1 MKKKTIFI
9 PGGAGYVGS
18 KLVEISLK
26 NNFKVICLDKLVYG
40 KNAIST
46 FLNNSDFLFYEGDI
60 RNDKDLEKIFKHK
73 IDYVVNLASIVGD
86 KQCKTIAKT
95 SYDINYNGNKL
106 LFEICKKNKVKKYL
120 FASTC
125 SNYGISTAKGFA
137 TEETKLNP
145 VSLYAETKIDCEN
158 YLLQTKGDSP
168 TIIILRFGTAYG
180 ASFRTRFDLT
190 LNSFTYEALKYRK
203 IDVFAKSTW
212 RPYIHVADVGEIMI
226 RALNYVGNIHKEIFN
241 AGYTS
246 ENYTKEQ
253 MVHRIINFLPDT
265 EINYDLD
272 DFDKRNYKVSCEKIK
287 KKLNLN
293 SHKNIDFG
301 IKEIKEL
308 YLSNKIT
315 DKHVEENLLDNN
327 CNRLLNFFK
336 NEKQN

>member
-1 MKKKTIFI
+1 MKQKTILI

-26 NNFKVICLDKLVYG
+26 NKFKVICIDKLVYG
-40 KNAIST
+40 KNAIAT
-46 FLNNSDFLFYEGDI
+46 FLNNPDFLFYEGDI
-60 RNDKDLEKIFKHK
+60 RDAKDLKKIFKNK

-95 SYDINYNGNKL
+95 SYDINYTGNKL

-125 SNYGISTAKGFA
+125 SNYGISTAKGLA
-137 TEETKLNP
+137 TEDTKLNP

-158 YLLQTKGDSP
+158 YLLQTKDDTP
-168 TIIILRFGTAYG
+168 TVIILRFGTAYG

-190 LNSFTYEALKYRK
+190 LNSFTYEALKYGK

-212 RPYIHVADVGEIMI
+212 RPYIHVADIGEMMI
-226 RALNYVGNIHKEIFN
+226 TALNYGGNIHKEIFN

-253 MVHRIINFLPDT
+253 MVRQIVKFLPNT
-265 EINYDLD
+265 KINYDMD

-293 SHKNIDFG
+293 LHKNIDFG
-301 IKEIKEL
+301 IKENKDL
-308 YLSNKIT
+308 NLRKKIT
-315 DKHVEENLLDNN
+315 EKEIKENLLDNN

-336 NEKQN
+336 NEK

>member
-1 MKKKTIFI
+1 MKKKTILI

-18 KLVEISLK
+18 KLIEISLK

-40 KNAIST
+40 KSAISS

-60 RNDKDLEKIFKHK
+60 RYDKDLKKIFKNK

-106 LFEICKKNKVKKYL
+106 LFEICKKEKVKKYL

-125 SNYGISTAKGFA
+125 SNYGISMAKDFA
-137 TEETKLNP
+137 TEDTKLNP
-145 VSLYAETKIDCEN
+145 VSLYAETKIDCEK
-158 YLLQTKGDSP
+158 YLLETKGDSP
-168 TIIILRFGTAYG
+168 SIIILRFGTAYG

-190 LNSFTYEALKYRK
+190 LNSFTYEALKYKK

-212 RPYIHVADVGEIMI
+212 RPYIHVADVGEIMV
-226 RALNYVGNIHKEIFN
+226 RALNYEGNIHKEIFN

-253 MVHRIINFLPDT
+253 MVQRIIHFLPDT
-265 EINYDLD
+265 EVNYNMD
-272 DFDKRNYKVSCEKIK
+272 DFDKRNYKVSCEKIR

-301 IKEIKEL
+301 IKEIKKL
-308 YLSNKIT
+308 YLNNKIT
-315 DKHVEENLLDNN
+315 DKDIKENLLDNN

-336 NEKQN
+336 NEE